1 MRLSVGG
8 LTVALTVRWGII
20 FWFALLFA
28 GMLHASCPL
37 NGEQQDQR
45 ALDLAREA
53 AEAIPP
59 EEERALPAW
68 RAAVDQSRDCLEK
81 FATQS
86 NGERLFGVLAQ
97 ASSTLERGAHVESAY
112 QYMTEAL
119 AVAERFE
126 LPRGRFQALETL
138 ARIDT
143 RSGRLLEATTS
154 YKNIIALAERQ
165 NWQKEKADA
174 LSGLANIERRRTN
187 YFASLSY
194 ERASLAVRRT
204 LPEPNNMWR
213 SVLSLAVLYE
223 QIELMDEARNNYLL
237 AVEMTKSEDP
247 VDHAGARLRYA
258 DFLNDFDAGHATEA
272 LAFAESA
279 LPVLAKIDPVREASA
294 LLQIGR
300 ARTALG
306 QFEAALN
313 SFQRAH
319 SLAIQSDARTMSAHI
334 QFRWGELEFLRG
346 DFDSALARIGQAQ
359 AIYQD
364 GENRHRLIKV
374 YGLLERVYLAQGKE
388 LESLRAG
395 REHYRLRNEVLG
407 VGATQKLSELLGDFE
422 LNEERARNA
431 ELKVQNEINQL
442 AVKAQGRE
450 RWLAVAVVVVI
461 LIAFLSML
469 VRYRQARLFNAKLQA
484 NQRELTHANETLKA
498 KSAELFHATITDPL
512 TGLRNRRYAMAKL
525 AECFRSGT
533 PRLQSIALM
542 IMDLDHFKNINDLY
556 GHASGDEVL
565 IKATFALTKAMPN
578 HVQLSRIGGEE
589 FFAYVEGETLE
600 QVLRWAELARV
611 AVAAETI
618 EIAGGSLRI
627 TVSMGVHYLPEGSN
641 VGLSQA
647 LRTTDEALYEAKN
660 AGRNCVRVYRGN
672 APV

>member
-1 MRLSVGG
+1 MRLGFCFWLAFG
-8 LTVALTVRWGII
+8 LLSSAQ
-20 FWFALLFA
+20 AA
-28 GMLHASCPL
+28 CPL
-37 NGEQQDQR
+37 TSGHQDQQAVDAAR
-45 ALDLAREA
+45 AA
-53 AEAIPP
+53 AEAIPA
-59 EEERALPAW
+59 ENEAALGAW
-68 RAAVDQSRDCLEK
+68 RLAVDMSRDCLEK

-86 NGERLFGVLAQ
+86 NGERLFGALAQ
-97 ASSTLERGAHVESAY
+97 AAGTYERGAHVELAY
-112 QYMTEAL
+112 QYMSEART
-119 AVAERFE
+119 VAERFQ
-126 LPRGRFQALETL
+126 LPRAQFQALDAL

-143 RSGRLLEATTS
+143 RSGRLLEATVS
-154 YKNIIALAERQ
+154 LKRIIALAEQ
-165 NWQKEKADA
+165 QGWKKEKADA
-174 LSGLANIERRRTN
+174 LSGLSNIERRRTN

-194 ERASLAVRRT
+194 ERSALALRRT
-204 LPEPNNMWR
+204 MPEPNDLWR

-223 QIELMDEARNNYLL
+223 QIELIDEARNNYLL
-237 AVEMTKSEDP
+237 AIEMTKNNDP
-247 VDHAGARLRYA
+247 LDHASARLRYA
-258 DFLNDFDAGHATEA
+258 DFLNDFDAGRATDA

-279 LPVLAKIDPVREASA
+279 LPVLAKLDTVREASA
-294 LLQIGR
+294 LLQIAR

-306 QFEAALN
+306 QFDVALSN
-313 SFQRAH
+313 FQRAH
-319 SLAIQSDARTMSAHI
+319 TLAVQSDARNIAAHI

-346 DFDSALARIGQAQ
+346 NFASALARIEQAQ
-359 AIYQD
+359 AVYQD
-364 GENRHRLIKV
+364 SENRHRLIKV
-374 YGLLERVYLAQGKE
+374 HGLLERIYRAQGKE

-431 ELKVQNEINQL
+431 ELRVQNEMNQL
-442 AVKAQGRE
+442 AVEAQGRE
-450 RWLAVAVVVVI
+450 RWLAIAIAGIV

-469 VRYRQARLFNAKLQA
+469 VRYRQTRIFNATLQA
-484 NQRELTHANETLKA
+484 NQKELTHANETLKA

-525 AECFRSGT
+525 AECFCVGS
-533 PRLQSIALM
+533 PRQQSIALM

-565 IKATFALTKAMPN
+565 IKSTFALTKAMPN

-627 TVSMGVHYLPEGSN
+627 TVSMGVHYLPEGST

-647 LRTTDEALYEAKN
+647 LRATDEALYEAKN
-660 AGRNCVRVYRGN
+660 AGRNCVRVYR
-672 APV
+672 AAQKT

>member
-1 MRLSVGG
+1 MFFASSVY
-8 LTVALTVRWGII
+8 AD
-20 FWFALLFA
+20 
-28 GMLHASCPL
+28 CPL
-37 NGEQQDQR
+37 KGAQPDQY
-45 ALDLAREA
+45 ALDAARAA

-59 EEERALPAW
+59 EDERALSAW
-68 RAAVDQSRDCLEK
+68 RLAVDQSRDCLEK

-97 ASSTLERGAHVESAY
+97 ASSNYERGAHVELAY

-119 AVAERFE
+119 TVAEQFQ
-126 LPRGRFQALETL
+126 LPRGRFQALEAL
-138 ARIDT
+138 ARIDV
-143 RSGRLLEATTS
+143 RSGRLLQATVS
-154 YKNIIALAERQ
+154 LKGIITLAEQ
-165 NWQKEKADA
+165 HGWKKEKADA
-174 LSGLANIERRRTN
+174 LSGLSNIERRRTN

-194 ERASLAVRRT
+194 ERSSLALRRT
-204 LPEPNNMWR
+204 MPEPNDMWR

-223 QIELMDEARNNYLL
+223 QIELVDEARKSYLL
-237 AVEMTKSEDP
+237 AIEMTKFKDP
-247 VDHAGARLRYA
+247 VDHASARLRYA
-258 DFLNDFDAGHATEA
+258 DFLNDFDTGQATDA

-279 LPVLAKIDPVREASA
+279 LPVLAKLDPVREASA

-300 ARTALG
+300 ARMALG
-306 QFEAALN
+306 QFDVALA

-319 SLAIQSDARTMSAHI
+319 ALALQSEARNIAAHI

-346 DFDSALARIGQAQ
+346 DFESALGRIDQAQ
-359 AIYQD
+359 VVYQD
-364 GENRHRLIKV
+364 SENRHRLIKV
-374 YGLLERVYLAQGKE
+374 HGLLERIYRAQGRE

-431 ELKVQNEINQL
+431 ELRVQNEMNQL

-450 RWLAVAVVVVI
+450 RWLAVAVAGFI

-525 AECFRSGT
+525 AECFYGGA
-533 PRLQSIALM
+533 PREQSIALM

-565 IKATFALTKAMPN
+565 IKSTFALTKAMPN

-627 TVSMGVHYLPEGSN
+627 TVSMGVHYLPEGST

-647 LRTTDEALYEAKN
+647 LRATDEALYEAKN
-660 AGRNCVRVYRGN
+660 AGRNCVRVYRGS
-672 APV
+672 APQV